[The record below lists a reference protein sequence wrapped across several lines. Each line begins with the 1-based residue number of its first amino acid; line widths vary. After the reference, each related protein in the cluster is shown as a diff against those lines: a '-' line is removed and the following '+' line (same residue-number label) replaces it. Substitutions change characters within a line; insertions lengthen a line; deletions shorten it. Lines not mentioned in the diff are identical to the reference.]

1 MIAVRIP
8 AWKGW
13 EMNKKV
19 MVVGIVVIIAV
30 AGFMAGWY
38 VLSCY
43 MGIGPVFPF
52 LPEKEV
58 SMKNLQEEQTN
69 LIAEEKADLVAE
81 EQLMALVETEEE
93 AESIAEQ
100 YGIELT
106 SFSEGVAVYK
116 TEENP
121 ADVIARGQDNG
132 YPQLFMNLQRRTM
145 LNTN

>member
-1 MIAVRIP
+1 MLGRSAG
-8 AWKGW
+8 KGW

-19 MVVGIVVIIAV
+19 MVIGMVVVVV
-30 AGFMAGWY
+30 AASIMAGWY
-38 VLSCY
+38 LLYCF
-43 MGIGPVFPF
+43 MGVGPAFPF
-52 LPEKEV
+52 LPEKEA
-58 SMKNLQEEQTN
+58 STENLQEVQVGF
-69 LIAEEKADLVAE
+69 IAE

-106 SFSEGVAVYK
+106 SFSEGVASYK

-132 YPQLFMNLQRRTM
+132 YPPLFMNMERTIM
-145 LNTN
+145 KHTK